1 MLPLPLCMQFPPGK
15 KPKYRMPMVYHRG
28 NHLQKQN
35 NAYIRPRCMPG
46 IQENIRDLGENKEG
60 SVLYKKWP
68 EVEGQ
73 GNKKGA
79 EG

>member
-1 MLPLPLCMQFPPGK
+1 
-15 KPKYRMPMVYHRG
+15 
-28 NHLQKQN
+28 
-35 NAYIRPRCMPG
+35 MPG

-73 GNKKGA
+73 GNKKRG
-79 EG
+79 GGMRLG